1 MYCYCKDWY
10 NVPPISHFVPL
21 YRWLVGDGHSPISI
35 LVINVQS
42 LTASYQLWKTEKVKV
57 YHHFKRIFTSEKDFT
72 SDLEWETNVLS
83 WSYTTTNII
92 FKMIIWQEISHLIS
106 WWYLQTET
114 YTSIA
119 LQNVLDIK
127 LTFQAWNTNQLHIH
141 GIVLLFSKV
150 LSNEKFK
157 VQLFQV

>member
-1 MYCYCKDWY
+1 MYPFVLLLQVYCYCKDWY

-21 YRWLVGDGHSPISI
+21 YRWLVGDGHLPISI

-92 FKMIIWQEISHLIS
+92 FKMIISQEISHLIS

-114 YTSIA
+114 S
-119 LQNVLDIK
+119 
-127 LTFQAWNTNQLHIH
+127 FQAWNTNQLHIH

-150 LSNEKFK
+150 FK
-157 VQLFQV
+157 

>member
-21 YRWLVGDGHSPISI
+21 YRWLVGDGHLPISI

-114 YTSIA
+114 YKHCIIKCFGYKIDFSSMKYKSTSY
-119 LQNVLDIK
+119 
-127 LTFQAWNTNQLHIH
+127 TWHSF
-141 GIVLLFSKV
+141 IV
-150 LSNEKFK
+150 FK
-157 VQLFQV
+157 SFK